1 MSYEYDVWGNCT
13 VKDASGN
20 PITSSVHIGNVN
32 PIRYRGYY
40 YDNDLGLYYLQSRYY
55 DATIGRFINVD
66 TIEVLSA
73 SFGELT
79 DKNLFAYCDNNPVI
93 RSDNGGEFW
102 HIVAGAVIGAA
113 IGAVSSIVTQKISGQ
128 EISWAK
134 VGISAAFGAASGA
147 LASTGIGVVGM
158 MVGGAALSMAENAV
172 TQVVENKGFNKFDVS
187 DMIYDGVVGG
197 VSGAIGG
204 SGSGS
209 KHLTNLGKQTLKRTL
224 NAGAHKGLKAGLK
237 EAGKAAVYY
246 GKNTSKHY
254 KDLIS
259 GVPRDF
265 VSSLGVWI
273 ATSDTVKNKCW
284 QMMGV
289 TK

>member
-1 MSYEYDVWGNCT
+1 M
-13 VKDASGN
+13 
-20 PITSSVHIGNVN
+20 
-32 PIRYRGYY
+32 
-40 YDNDLGLYYLQSRYY
+40 
-55 DATIGRFINVD
+55 
-66 TIEVLSA
+66 
-73 SFGELT
+73 
-79 DKNLFAYCDNNPVI
+79 
-93 RSDNGGEFW
+93 
-102 HIVAGAVIGAA
+102 
-113 IGAVSSIVTQKISGQ
+113 
-128 EISWAK
+128 
-134 VGISAAFGAASGA
+134 
-147 LASTGIGVVGM
+147 
-158 MVGGAALSMAENAV
+158 
-172 TQVVENKGFNKFDVS
+172 
-187 DMIYDGVVGG
+187 
-197 VSGAIGG
+197 
-204 SGSGS
+204 
-209 KHLTNLGKQTLKRTL
+209 